1 MTLSSQSKVCKVL
14 MVDDE
19 TLFLELME
27 TILADLKLEV
37 VRASNAKEA
46 IELVE
51 AHSPDLIIT
60 DTNMPLG
67 SGIDLIRSVRERNN
81 LTPIII
87 FFDGSHFDPQLKP
100 GDILNMGANAILTKL
115 DMFKSL
121 KIHTKNLLK
130 LNRKATSSE

>member
-100 GDILNMGANAILTKL
+100 GDILN
-115 DMFKSL
+115 
-121 KIHTKNLLK
+121 
-130 LNRKATSSE
+130 